1 MYTVWSKDVMRM
13 RVIKPESFRSRLS
26 NFKLEDNSY
35 SIFGSLGWIGPSDDD
50 LVGGALMWIE
60 RTLEAIS
67 DITMVEMIEVFLK
80 RALNVRYLP
89 EDLLSD
95 TATSFYANFKYL
107 DNAVAWQTPADGT
120 AALLVGSYTIFAGI
134 MDSLGIVEI

>member
-13 RVIKPESFRSRLS
+13 RVVKPENFRSLLS
-26 NFKLEDNSY
+26 HFKLEDNSY

-60 RTLEAIS
+60 RSLEAIS

-80 RALNVRYLP
+80 RAYNV
-89 EDLLSD
+89 
-95 TATSFYANFKYL
+95 KYL
-107 DNAVAWQTPADGT
+107 SEG
-120 AALLVGSYTIFAGI
+120 L
-134 MDSLGIVEI
+134 